1 MKTITLGLLLSSTLL
16 LGQVTITEK
25 LFSPDELKTDIR
37 FLVKTLQN
45 IHPNLY
51 AAASKEKFYQD
62 VEALEQELTEPITR
76 LEFARKFIPIVTR
89 LGDGHTS
96 VYFPQEERSEFLKQ
110 GGKVFP
116 FEVLIRNNRLFITT
130 NYSSDSTLS
139 GIVEVTSING
149 LRTPEL
155 LDKLR
160 PYVSAELDLYR
171 DIRIQR
177 SFRGL
182 LWYVLGFCGDYEVEL
197 VIDGQPLKRH
207 VEGITSTQFQTAAL
221 HRSVNQHVLKPYS
234 LTITSEGFAIIDFRS
249 MTDKKRFAR
258 FLDSAFQVIR
268 NENIQHLAIDLR
280 NNGGG
285 NSQLGDMLF
294 NYITDKPYRQVDR
307 MEVKASKE
315 MKSYFRQR
323 YVKWYMYPLMP
334 FAVFNKQARHY
345 AFGRPGKIQV
355 VEMKKLIKPKTEPLK
370 FRGQPYLLV
379 SHYTFSS
386 ANMLAAAFACY
397 NMGTIVGEETGGVLE
412 AFGDVI
418 PIQLPNTKLAAGCSY
433 KKFVH
438 PCSDDTLRGVKP
450 DVEIAAEPLE
460 LVSGRDPVMEYLKE
474 VIKH

>member
-1 MKTITLGLLLSSTLL
+1 MQRALTLCLLLNSTLL
-16 LGQVTITEK
+16 PGQVDITQK
-25 LFSPDELKTDIR
+25 LYSPDELKTDLR
-37 FLVKTLQN
+37 FLVSTLEN

-51 AAASKEKFYQD
+51 AATSKEKFYQD
-62 VEALEQELTEPITR
+62 VEALELGLTEPITR
-76 LEFARKFIPIVTR
+76 LEFARKLIPLTTA

-116 FEVLIRNNRLFITT
+116 FDVLIRNNRLYITT
-130 NYSSDSTLS
+130 NYSSDSTLT
-139 GIVEVTSING
+139 GVVEVISING

-155 LDKLR
+155 LNQLR
-160 PYVSAELDLYR
+160 PYVSAELDFYR

-177 SFRGL
+177 SFRSL
-182 LWYVLGFCGDYEVEL
+182 LWYVLGYADSYDLEL
-197 VIDGQPLKRH
+197 VINDLPVRKY
-207 VEGITSTQFQTAAL
+207 VEGITSAQFQAAAL
-221 HRSVNQHVLKPYS
+221 HRLVNQNAKPYS
-234 LTITSEGFAIIDFRS
+234 LTITPERFAIIDFRS

-268 NENIQHLAIDLR
+268 NETIQHLAIDIR

-285 NSQLGDMLF
+285 NSQLGDLLF

-315 MKSYFRQR
+315 MKHYFRQR

-334 FAVFNKQARHY
+334 VAVFNKQARLY
-345 AFGRPGKIQV
+345 AFGKPGKIQV
-355 VEMKKLIKPKTEPLK
+355 VEMKKLIKPKNESLK
-370 FRGQPYLLV
+370 FKGQTYLLV

-386 ANMLAAAFACY
+386 ANMLADAFKCY
-397 NMGTIVGEETGGVLE
+397 NMGTVIGEETGGVLI

-418 PIQLPNTKLAAGCSY
+418 PIQLPNTGLAAGCSY
-433 KKFVH
+433 KKFIH

-450 DVEIAAEPLE
+450 DVEIVSEPADK
-460 LVSGRDPVMEYLKE
+460 VSGRDPVMEYLKE
-474 VIKH
+474 VIKN

>member
-1 MKTITLGLLLSSTLL
+1 MNKTLTLCLLLISTLL
-16 LGQVTITEK
+16 VGQANVTVK
-25 LFSPDELKTDIR
+25 LYSPDELKTDIR
-37 FLVKTLQN
+37 FLIRTLEN

-51 AAASKEKFYQD
+51 AATPKEKFYKD
-62 VEALEQELTEPITR
+62 VKELEQGLTEPITR
-76 LEFARKFIPIVTR
+76 LEFARKLIPLTTA

-116 FEVLIRNNRLFITT
+116 FEVLIRNNRLFITN
-130 NYSSDSTLS
+130 NYSSDSTLT
-139 GIVEVTSING
+139 GVVEVVSING
-149 LRTPEL
+149 LHTPEL
-155 LDKLR
+155 LDHLR
-160 PYVSAELDLYR
+160 LYVSAELDFYK

-177 SFRGL
+177 SFRSL
-182 LWYVLGFCGDYEVEL
+182 LWYVLGYSNYDLEL
-197 VIDGQPLKRH
+197 VINDQPVSKH
-207 VEGITSTQFQTAAL
+207 VEGITSTQIQVATL
-221 HRSVNQHVLKPYS
+221 QRSVNQNAKPYS
-234 LTITSEGFAIIDFRS
+234 LTITPEGFAIIDFRS
-249 MTDKKRFAR
+249 MTDKKRFAV

-268 NENIQHLAIDLR
+268 NKNIQHLAIDIR

-285 NSQLGDMLF
+285 SSQLGDMLF

-345 AFGRPGKIQV
+345 AFGKPGKIQV
-355 VEMKKLIKPKTEPLK
+355 VEMKKLIKPKNELLK
-370 FRGQPYLLV
+370 FKGQTYLLV

-386 ANMLAAAFACY
+386 ANMLADAFKCY
-397 NMGTIVGEETGGVLE
+397 SMGTVIGEETGGVLM

-418 PIQLPNTKLAAGCSY
+418 LIQLPNTRLAAGCSY

-438 PCSDDTLRGVKP
+438 PCSDNTLRGVKP
-450 DVEIAAEPLE
+450 DVEIIAEPSD
-460 LVSGRDPVMEYLKE
+460 LVSGRDLVLEYLKE

>member
-1 MKTITLGLLLSSTLL
+1 MNKTLTLGLLLSSTLL
-16 LGQVTITEK
+16 LGQVNSTEK
-25 LFSPDELKTDIR
+25 LYSPDELKTDLR
-37 FLVKTLQN
+37 FLVSKLEN

-51 AAASKEKFYQD
+51 AAIPKEKFYQA
-62 VEALEQELTEPITR
+62 VEALEQGLTEPITR
-76 LEFARKFIPIVTR
+76 LEFARKLIPLTTA

-96 VYFPQEERSEFLKQ
+96 VYFPQEERNEFLKQ

-116 FEVLIRNNRLFITT
+116 FDVLIRNNRLFITN
-130 NYSSDSTLS
+130 NYSSDSTLT
-139 GIVEVTSING
+139 GVVEVISING

-155 LDKLR
+155 LNQLR
-160 PYVSAELDLYR
+160 PYVSAELDFYR

-177 SFRGL
+177 SFRSL
-182 LWYVLGFCGDYEVEL
+182 LWYVLGYADAYHLEL
-197 VIDGQPLKRH
+197 VINDQPFRKH
-207 VEGITSTQFQTAAL
+207 VEGITSTQFQAATL
-221 HRSVNQHVLKPYS
+221 QRSVNQITKPYS
-234 LTITSEGFAIIDFRS
+234 LTIVPEGFAIIDFRS

-258 FLDSAFQVIR
+258 FLDSAFQVIQ
-268 NENIQHLAIDLR
+268 NKNIQHLVIDIR

-285 NSQLGDMLF
+285 SSQLGDMLF

-345 AFGRPGKIQV
+345 AFGKPGKIQV
-355 VEMKKLIKPKTEPLK
+355 VEMKKLIKPKNELLK
-370 FRGQPYLLV
+370 FKGQTYLLV
-379 SHYTFSS
+379 SHFTFSS
-386 ANMLAAAFACY
+386 ANMLADAFKCY
-397 NMGTIVGEETGGVLE
+397 SMGTVIGEETGGVLI
-412 AFGDVI
+412 AFGDII
-418 PIQLPNTKLAAGCSY
+418 PIQLPNTRLAAGCSY

-450 DVEIAAEPLE
+450 NVEISAEPLD
-460 LVSGRDPVMEYLKE
+460 LVSGRDLVLEYLKE